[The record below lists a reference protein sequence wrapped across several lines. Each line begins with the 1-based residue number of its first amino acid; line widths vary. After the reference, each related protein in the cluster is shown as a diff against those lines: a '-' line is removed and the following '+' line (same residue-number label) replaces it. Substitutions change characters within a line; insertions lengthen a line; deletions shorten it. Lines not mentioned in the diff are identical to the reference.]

1 MAQQPWLITI
11 VSWENKR
18 QLRDNLRGGPQDFNS
33 LKTYIRFHPVLG
45 GSHLFSQSFREW
57 PTFFCFF
64 VYFLLIS
71 YFNVCKPPL
80 KVMLWLGFHISEMK
94 VQWSTKPTLSICMK
108 SLYGIAK
115 VARMMMN
122 ISTTAKWTCGYLIG
136 YKGHCSYSNLEMY
149 EDQIWQVYNQR
160 VALIISICI
169 LHSERDLTSMGLP
182 GRKILYWFL

>member
-1 MAQQPWLITI
+1 MCLFMAQQPWLITI
-11 VSWENKR
+11 VSWGNKR

-45 GSHLFSQSFREW
+45 GSHLSSQSFREW

-115 VARMMMN
+115 VGDDDEYFHHCKMN
-122 ISTTAKWTCGYLIG
+122 LWISDWL
-136 YKGHCSYSNLEMY
+136 
-149 EDQIWQVYNQR
+149 QR
-160 VALIISICI
+160 TLQ
-169 LHSERDLTSMGLP
+169 L
-182 GRKILYWFL
+182 